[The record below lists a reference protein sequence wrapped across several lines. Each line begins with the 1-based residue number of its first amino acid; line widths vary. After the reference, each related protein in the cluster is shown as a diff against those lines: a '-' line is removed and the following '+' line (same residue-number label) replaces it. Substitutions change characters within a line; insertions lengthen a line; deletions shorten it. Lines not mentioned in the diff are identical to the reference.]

1 MTRRRLSEAEREA
14 RRRADRERLERATRE
29 LLTSEGWRRWVKLR
43 AENGLARYSL
53 NNQLLIA
60 LEMWGRGKA
69 PRFVAGYRWWSDHG
83 YQVRRGERAIR
94 ILAPIR
100 RRVGDEVAGEEEPR
114 VVGFRGVPVFDC
126 SQVEA
131 GPDAL
136 PLEPPEPK
144 PLTGDTHA
152 SHLGAVEALCAELG
166 CSVSYQ
172 EIPGAAG
179 GWYRPK
185 TGEIAVESRASANA
199 RLRTLLHE
207 AAHAL
212 VDLELR
218 AGEEE
223 RLPYATEEVVVETI
237 GFVAA
242 ASVGLDTSGEA
253 VSYVASWAEG
263 DVEQIA
269 RMASLVD
276 RGTRRLEEA
285 MGVGLVPTGEGGE
298 ALASATT

>member
-1 MTRRRLSEAEREA
+1 MARRQLTEAEREA
-14 RRRADRERLERATRE
+14 RRRENRERLERATRE
-29 LLTSEGWRRWVKLR
+29 LLTSEGWQRWVEVR
-43 AENGLARYSL
+43 TPNGLARYSL
-53 NNQLLIA
+53 NNQLLIC
-60 LEMWGRGKA
+60 LEMWSCGRA
-69 PRFVAGYRWWSDHG
+69 PRFVAGYRWWSEHG

-100 RRVGDEVAGEEEPR
+100 RRAADEETGEEELR
-114 VVGFRGVPVFDC
+114 VVAFRAVPVFDR

-131 GPDAL
+131 GPDAV
-136 PLEPPEPK
+136 PIEPPAPK

-152 SHLGAVEALCAELG
+152 CHLGPIEALCAELG
-166 CSVSYQ
+166 CSVSYE
-172 EIPGAAG
+172 EIPGEAG
-179 GWYRPK
+179 GWYRSK
-185 TGEIAVESRASANA
+185 TGEIAVEARAPANA

-212 VDLELR
+212 VDRELR
-218 AGEEE
+218 AAEEE
-223 RLPYATEEVVVETI
+223 RLPYATEEVLVETI

-253 VSYVASWAEG
+253 VGYVASWAEG

-276 RGTRRLEEA
+276 RGARRLEEA
-285 MGVGLVPTGEGGE
+285 MGVGTAEVGEGGE
-298 ALASATT
+298 ALASVAA